1 MTSTKKQLVVFD
13 FDWSMADQDSDRWV
27 FEVLAPDIRRKMRD
41 RTREPGQTVQW
52 TDLVA
57 ECLRELSHP
66 ERGVHKPDIEH
77 ALRQIPFHPAM
88 KRGIQH
94 LKDPNSLDTTLFIL
108 SNANTFFINTILQHQ
123 GIREC
128 FDTIITNPADFTSE
142 NPHRL
147 VLRRRVGPDDPPHN
161 CQVGCEENMC
171 KGQELARYL
180 DAHRESNTE
189 FDRVVYVGDGNND
202 FCPVLRLRSQD
213 VVLCR
218 RFRGLEHRIAG
229 ERAKGPSS
237 RLSCTVE
244 YWSGAWEV
252 EEKFKLYAKSTSLGA
267 IN

>member
-1 MTSTKKQLVVFD
+1 MAKKQLVVFD

-27 FEVLAPDIRRKMRD
+27 FEVLAPDIRRKLRD
-41 RTREPGQTVQW
+41 RQKEPGTPAQW

-57 ECLRELSHP
+57 QGLRELSQE
-66 ERGVHKPDIEH
+66 ERGVHRSDIES

-94 LKDPNSLDTTLFIL
+94 LKHPASLDTTLFIL
-108 SNANTFFINTILQHQ
+108 SNANTFYIDTILQHQ
-123 GIREC
+123 GIRDH
-128 FDTIITNPADFTSE
+128 FDTIITNPADFSSE

-147 VLRRRVGPDDPPHN
+147 VLHRRVGPNDPPHD
-161 CQVGCEENMC
+161 CQVGCDENMC

-180 DAHRESNTE
+180 DTHDTE
-189 FDRVVYVGDGNND
+189 FERIVYVGDGSND
-202 FCPVLRLRSQD
+202 FCAVLRLRSQD

-218 RFRGLEHRIAG
+218 RFRGLERKIAD
-229 ERAKGPSS
+229 ERSKGSAS
-237 RLSCTVE
+237 RLACTVE

-252 EEKFKLYAKSTSLGA
+252 EEKFTQYAQRTSLDA